1 MSAKRDNRRPDD
13 VAQYIKE
20 ASGEAAPR
28 EETEPPANTGAIAEA
43 LGVDRERLLRWVRNH
58 PEPTAAVVL
67 GWAGADP
74 ALADDVEAWLDEYGR
89 TAADRWEVSGE

>member
-1 MSAKRDNRRPDD
+1 MSAKIDNRRPEE
-13 VAQYIKE
+13 VAQYL
-20 ASGEAAPR
+20 SEAAGEPVDDEPR
-28 EETEPPANTGAIAEA
+28 EPTNTGALAEA

-89 TAADRWEVSGE
+89 TAADRWGVSGE

>member
-1 MSAKRDNRRPDD
+1 VSDNRHPEHVTRY
-13 VAQYIKE
+13 VATADRAVERQ
-20 ASGEAAPR
+20 R
-28 EETEPPANTGAIAEA
+28 EPANTDAVAEK
-43 LGVDRERLLRWVRNH
+43 LGVRPDRLRRWVRMH

-74 ALADDVEAWLDEYGR
+74 ALADEVEAWLDEHGR

>member
-1 MSAKRDNRRPDD
+1 MSSRLDKRRPEH
-13 VAQYIKE
+13 VAQYLSE
-20 ASGEAAPR
+20 AAGEAPAV
-28 EETEPPANTGAIAEA
+28 EETREPTNTGAIAEA

-89 TAADRWEVSGE
+89 TAADRWEVSDE